1 MRCNNIRNKGSW
13 ILVMREEKQRRL
25 IVAIFT
31 HLTLCETMRFIVNT
45 HIKKKTNPT
54 QILKMNCVEMNDSIH
69 NAVKENLE
77 SQKTE

>member
-1 MRCNNIRNKGSW
+1 MDFSHERRKTTEAHSCNFYTFN
-13 ILVMREEKQRRL
+13 VMRDNEIHSQHSYK
-25 IVAIFT
+25 
-31 HLTLCETMRFIVNT
+31 
-45 HIKKKTNPT
+45 KKKTNPT